1 MQQLALMCNVQ
12 LLHSLSDPV
21 TTCNLLPAE
30 SCFNRTTGNAQ
41 EKGTYAV
48 LLHFYTIRLKP

>member
-21 TTCNLLPAE
+21 KTCNLLPAE

-48 LLHFYTIRLKP
+48 VLHF